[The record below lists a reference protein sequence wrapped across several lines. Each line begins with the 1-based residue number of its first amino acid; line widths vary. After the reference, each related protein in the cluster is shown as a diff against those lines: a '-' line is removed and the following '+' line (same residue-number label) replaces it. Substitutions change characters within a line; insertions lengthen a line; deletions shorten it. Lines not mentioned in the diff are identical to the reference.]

1 MTSVSDVCWS
11 TDVEQAAWLAD
22 QLAVP
27 AGSTVTSVV
36 PGGFGAYARLLHP
49 AKDPA
54 GAELR
59 WSEVAAGGGM
69 ELKPDAEFHSVA
81 LPPEAPDGPLPEC
94 RAPAKGTLS
103 AGDLA
108 VLDRFLRG
116 HTATPEECWFCLWE
130 GYAWQGRD
138 TDPIPA
144 EALEGPRVTVQRRDY
159 VLYRGAVETAE
170 ALAGQSPN
178 LWWPADRSWCVAS
191 DITVPWT
198 YVGGTQE
205 MVDQLC
211 ALEGLEVLPAD
222 AEDPVRRVE
231 DWVMRW
237 VSAGAEA
244 LMRGGHCRIETTR
257 GAVSAWFERPALTPG
272 NLGVSSESTDGRK
285 SGRRTTVEH
294 GSEEYLHRLV
304 SRHLAIGVIELVEG

>member
-1 MTSVSDVCWS
+1 MPAVSEVSWS
-11 TDVEQAAWLAD
+11 ADVEQAAWLAD
-22 QLAVP
+22 RLALP

-36 PGGFGAYARLLHP
+36 PGGFEAYARLLHP
-49 AKDPA
+49 AYDLA
-54 GAELR
+54 GGELR

-69 ELKPDAEFHSVA
+69 DLKPNAEFHSVA
-81 LPPEAPDGPLPEC
+81 LPPEPPEGRLPEC
-94 RAPAKGTLS
+94 RAPAKGNLS
-103 AGDLA
+103 ADDLA

-116 HTATPEECWFCLWE
+116 HTSTPDDCWFCVWE

-138 TDPIPA
+138 TDPIPH
-144 EALEGPRVTVQRRDY
+144 EALDGPRVTVQRRDY
-159 VLYRGAVETAE
+159 VLYRGAVDHAE
-170 ALAGQSPN
+170 AVAGQSPN

-191 DITVPWT
+191 DIALPWT
-198 YVGGTQE
+198 YVGGTRE
-205 MVDQLC
+205 MIDQLL
-211 ALEGLEVLPAD
+211 ALEGLEALPAGAD
-222 AEDPVRRVE
+222 DPLRRVE

-237 VSAGAEA
+237 VSSGAEA

-272 NLGVSSESTDGRK
+272 NLGVTSETRDGRK

-304 SRHLAIGVIELVEG
+304 SRHLAVGVIDLVEG